1 MRLTEYSHGAGW
13 ACKLS
18 QKELAQVLT
27 HFRQQN
33 NSNTSQILVGLDS
46 PDDGG
51 VIDIGNGIRVVQTV
65 DFFTPILDNP
75 FDWGKVAAANALSDI
90 YAMGGTPVSSLQ
102 LVSWP
107 REDLSFEILSE
118 VIKGGLETMQ
128 SAGCN
133 IIGGHSID
141 DKEPKYGFAVTGI
154 INDAI
159 YKKRNLQVGDKL
171 FLTKPLGSG
180 IISSAIKKNIAS
192 EKAISEVT
200 EVMTTLNDKA
210 LEAAK
215 ELNANAITDVTG
227 FGLLG
232 HLIEMIGDSE
242 VTVNIYFDNVPVIE
256 HAKEYLNNGVYPSG
270 SKRNFDSAKENI
282 IYSDDQESFV
292 KILSD
297 AQTSGGLLISA
308 PNDNSIDLD
317 DISDRLGL
325 NIWEIGDIVSR
336 YKNKVNIINSKWLKQ

>member
-1 MRLTEYSHGAGW
+1 M
-13 ACKLS
+13 
-18 QKELAQVLT
+18 
-27 HFRQQN
+27 
-33 NSNTSQILVGLDS
+33 
-46 PDDGG
+46 
-51 VIDIGNGIRVVQTV
+51 
-65 DFFTPILDNP
+65 DNP
-75 FDWGKVAAANALSDI
+75 FDWGRVAAANALSDI
-90 YAMGGTPVSSLQ
+90 YAMGGTPISSLQ

-154 INDAI
+154 INDVI

-192 EKAISEVT
+192 EKAISEAT

-210 LEAAK
+210 LEAAR

-242 VTVNIYFDNVPVIE
+242 VTVNIYLDNVPVIE
-256 HAKEYLNNGVYPSG
+256 HAKEYFNNGVYPSG

-336 YKNKVNIINSKWLKQ
+336 YKNKVNIINSK

>member
-1 MRLTEYSHGAGW
+1 M
-13 ACKLS
+13 
-18 QKELAQVLT
+18 
-27 HFRQQN
+27 
-33 NSNTSQILVGLDS
+33 VGLDS

-90 YAMGGTPVSSLQ
+90 YAMGGTPISSLQ

-118 VIKGGLETMQ
+118 VLKGGLEIMQ

-242 VTVNIYFDNVPVIE
+242 VTVNIYLDSVPVIE

-270 SKRNFDSAKENI
+270 SKRNFDSAEENI

-308 PNDNSIDLD
+308 PNDNSINLD
-317 DISDRLGL
+317 EISDRLGI

-336 YKNKVNIINSKWLKQ
+336 YKNKVNIINSK

>member
-51 VIDIGNGIRVVQTV
+51 VIDIGNGIRIVQTV

-75 FDWGKVAAANALSDI
+75 FDWGRVAAANALSDI
-90 YAMGGTPVSSLQ
+90 YAMGGTPISSLQ

-154 INDAI
+154 INDVI

-192 EKAISEVT
+192 EKAVSEVT

-210 LEAAK
+210 LEAAR

-242 VTVNIYFDNVPVIE
+242 VTVNIYLDNVPVIE
-256 HAKEYLNNGVYPSG
+256 HAKEYFNNGVYPSG

-282 IYSDDQESFV
+282 IYNVDQESFV

-336 YKNKVNIINSKWLKQ
+336 YKNKVNIINSKW

>member
-1 MRLTEYSHGAGW
+1 M
-13 ACKLS
+13 
-18 QKELAQVLT
+18 
-27 HFRQQN
+27 
-33 NSNTSQILVGLDS
+33 VGLDS

-90 YAMGGTPVSSLQ
+90 YAMGGTPISSLQ

-118 VIKGGLETMQ
+118 VLKGGLEIMQ

-242 VTVNIYFDNVPVIE
+242 VTVNIYLDNVPVIE
-256 HAKEYLNNGVYPSG
+256 HAKEYFNNGVYPSG

-282 IYSDDQESFV
+282 LFSDDQESFV

-317 DISDRLGL
+317 DITDRLGL

-336 YKNKVNIINSKWLKQ
+336 YKNKVNIINSK

>member
-1 MRLTEYSHGAGW
+1 M
-13 ACKLS
+13 
-18 QKELAQVLT
+18 
-27 HFRQQN
+27 
-33 NSNTSQILVGLDS
+33 VGLDS

-90 YAMGGTPVSSLQ
+90 YAMGGTPISSLQ

-118 VIKGGLETMQ
+118 VLKGGLEIMQ

-180 IISSAIKKNIAS
+180 IISSAIKKNVAS
-192 EKAISEVT
+192 EKAVTEVT
-200 EVMTTLNDKA
+200 EVMTALNDKA

-242 VTVNIYFDNVPVIE
+242 VTVNIYLDNVPVIE
-256 HAKEYLNNGVYPSG
+256 HAKEYFNNGVYPSG

-308 PNDNSIDLD
+308 PNDNSINLD
-317 DISDRLGL
+317 DISDRLGI

-336 YKNKVNIINSKWLKQ
+336 YKNKVNIINSK

>member
-1 MRLTEYSHGAGW
+1 M
-13 ACKLS
+13 
-18 QKELAQVLT
+18 
-27 HFRQQN
+27 
-33 NSNTSQILVGLDS
+33 VGLDS

-90 YAMGGTPVSSLQ
+90 YAMGGTPISSLQ

-118 VIKGGLETMQ
+118 VLKGGLEIMQ

-215 ELNANAITDVTG
+215 GLNANAITDVTG

-242 VTVNIYFDNVPVIE
+242 VTVNIYLDNVPVIE

-336 YKNKVNIINSKWLKQ
+336 YKNKVNIINSK

>member
-1 MRLTEYSHGAGW
+1 M
-13 ACKLS
+13 
-18 QKELAQVLT
+18 
-27 HFRQQN
+27 
-33 NSNTSQILVGLDS
+33 VGLDS

-90 YAMGGTPVSSLQ
+90 YAMGGTPISSLQ

-118 VIKGGLETMQ
+118 VLKGGLEIMQ

-242 VTVNIYFDNVPVIE
+242 VTVNIYLDNVPVIE
-256 HAKEYLNNGVYPSG
+256 HAKEYLNNGVYSSG

-282 IYSDDQESFV
+282 LFSDDQESFV

-317 DISDRLGL
+317 DITDRLGL

-336 YKNKVNIINSKWLKQ
+336 YKNKVNIINSK

>member
-27 HFRQQN
+27 HFKQQN
-33 NSNTSQILVGLDS
+33 NSDTSQILVGLDS

-51 VIDIGNGIRVVQTV
+51 VIDIGNGIRLVQTV

-90 YAMGGTPVSSLQ
+90 YAMGGTPISSLQ

-118 VIKGGLETMQ
+118 VLQGGLEIMQ

-154 INDAI
+154 INDVI

-192 EKAISEVT
+192 EKAVSEVT
-200 EVMTTLNDKA
+200 EVMTALNDKA

-232 HLIEMIGDSE
+232 HLIEMIGDSD
-242 VTVNIYFDNVPVIE
+242 VTVNIYLDNVPVIE
-256 HAKEYLNNGVYPSG
+256 HAKEYFDNGVYPSG

-308 PNDNSIDLD
+308 PNDNSINLD
-317 DISDRLGL
+317 DISDRLGI

-336 YKNKVNIINSKWLKQ
+336 YKNKVNIINSKW

>member
-1 MRLTEYSHGAGW
+1 
-13 ACKLS
+13 
-18 QKELAQVLT
+18 
-27 HFRQQN
+27 
-33 NSNTSQILVGLDS
+33 LVGLDS

-90 YAMGGTPVSSLQ
+90 YAMGGTPISSLQ
-102 LVSWP
+102 LISWP

-118 VIKGGLETMQ
+118 VLKGGLEIMQ

-154 INDAI
+154 INDVI

-192 EKAISEVT
+192 EKAVSEVT

-210 LEAAK
+210 LEAAR

-242 VTVNIYFDNVPVIE
+242 VTVNIYLDNVPVIE
-256 HAKEYLNNGVYPSG
+256 HAKEYFNNGVYPSG
-270 SKRNFDSAKENI
+270 SRRNFDSAKENI

-308 PNDNSIDLD
+308 PNDNSIDID
-317 DISDRLGL
+317 DISQRLGI

-336 YKNKVNIINSKWLKQ
+336 YKNKVNIINSK

>member
-1 MRLTEYSHGAGW
+1 M
-13 ACKLS
+13 
-18 QKELAQVLT
+18 
-27 HFRQQN
+27 
-33 NSNTSQILVGLDS
+33 VGLDS

-90 YAMGGTPVSSLQ
+90 YAMGGTPISSLQ

-118 VIKGGLETMQ
+118 VLKGGLEIMQ

-242 VTVNIYFDNVPVIE
+242 VTVNIYLDNVPVIE

-270 SKRNFDSAKENI
+270 SKRNFVSAKENI

-336 YKNKVNIINSKWLKQ
+336 YKNKVNIINSK

>member
-1 MRLTEYSHGAGW
+1 M
-13 ACKLS
+13 
-18 QKELAQVLT
+18 
-27 HFRQQN
+27 
-33 NSNTSQILVGLDS
+33 VGLDS

-90 YAMGGTPVSSLQ
+90 YAMGGTPISSLQ

-118 VIKGGLETMQ
+118 VLKGGLEIMQ

-141 DKEPKYGFAVTGI
+141 DKEPKYGFAVTGL

-242 VTVNIYFDNVPVIE
+242 VTVNIYLDSVPVIE

-336 YKNKVNIINSKWLKQ
+336 YKNKVNIINSK

>member
-1 MRLTEYSHGAGW
+1 M
-13 ACKLS
+13 
-18 QKELAQVLT
+18 
-27 HFRQQN
+27 
-33 NSNTSQILVGLDS
+33 VGLDL

-90 YAMGGTPVSSLQ
+90 YAMGGTPISSLQ

-118 VIKGGLETMQ
+118 VLKGGLEIMQ

-154 INDAI
+154 INDVI

-192 EKAISEVT
+192 EKAISEIT

-242 VTVNIYFDNVPVIE
+242 VTVNIYLDNVPVIE
-256 HAKEYLNNGVYPSG
+256 HAKEYFNNGVYPSG

-282 IYSDDQESFV
+282 IYIDDQESFV

-336 YKNKVNIINSKWLKQ
+336 YKNKVNIINSK

>member
-51 VIDIGNGIRVVQTV
+51 VIDIGNGIRIVQTV

-75 FDWGKVAAANALSDI
+75 FDWGRVAAANALSDI
-90 YAMGGTPVSSLQ
+90 YAMGGTPISSLQ

-242 VTVNIYFDNVPVIE
+242 VTVNIYLDNVPVIE

-336 YKNKVNIINSKWLKQ
+336 YKNKVNIINSKW

>member
-1 MRLTEYSHGAGW
+1 MRLTEYSHGSGW

-18 QKELAQVLT
+18 QRELAQVLK
-27 HFRQQN
+27 QSKQN
-33 NSNTSQILVGLDS
+33 NLNNSEVLVGLEN
-46 PDDGG
+46 PDDGA
-51 VIDIGNGIRVVQTV
+51 VIDLGNNVKIVQTV

-90 YAMGGTPVSSLQ
+90 YAMGGTPISSLQ

-118 VIKGGLETMQ
+118 VLKGGLEIMQ

-192 EKAISEVT
+192 EKAISEAT

-210 LEAAK
+210 LEAAR

-242 VTVNIYFDNVPVIE
+242 VTVNIYLDNVPVIE
-256 HAKEYLNNGVYPSG
+256 HAKEYFNNGVYPSG

-336 YKNKVNIINSKWLKQ
+336 YKNKVNIINSKW

>member
-1 MRLTEYSHGAGW
+1 M
-13 ACKLS
+13 
-18 QKELAQVLT
+18 
-27 HFRQQN
+27 
-33 NSNTSQILVGLDS
+33 VGLDS

-90 YAMGGTPVSSLQ
+90 YAMGGTPISSLQ

-118 VIKGGLETMQ
+118 VLKGGLEIMQ

-192 EKAISEVT
+192 EKAVSEVT

-232 HLIEMIGDSE
+232 HLIEMIGDSD
-242 VTVNIYFDNVPVIE
+242 VTVNIYLDNVPVIE
-256 HAKEYLNNGVYPSG
+256 HAKEYFNNGVYPSG

-336 YKNKVNIINSKWLKQ
+336 YKNKVNIINSK

>member
-1 MRLTEYSHGAGW
+1 M
-13 ACKLS
+13 
-18 QKELAQVLT
+18 
-27 HFRQQN
+27 
-33 NSNTSQILVGLDS
+33 VGLDS

-90 YAMGGTPVSSLQ
+90 YAMGGTPISSLQ
-102 LVSWP
+102 LISWP

-118 VIKGGLETMQ
+118 VIKGGLEIMQ
-128 SAGCN
+128 TAGCN

-154 INDAI
+154 INDVI

-192 EKAISEVT
+192 EKAISEAT

-210 LEAAK
+210 LEAAR

-242 VTVNIYFDNVPVIE
+242 VTVNIYLDNVPVIK
-256 HAKEYLNNGVYPSG
+256 HAKEYFNNGVYPSG
-270 SKRNFDSAKENI
+270 SRRNFDSAKENI

-308 PNDNSIDLD
+308 PNDNSIDID
-317 DISDRLGL
+317 DISQRLGI

-336 YKNKVNIINSKWLKQ
+336 YKNKVNIINSK

>member
-27 HFRQQN
+27 HFKQQN
-33 NSNTSQILVGLDS
+33 NSDTSQILVGLDS

-90 YAMGGTPVSSLQ
+90 YAMGGTPISSLQ

-118 VIKGGLETMQ
+118 VLKGGLEIMQ

-154 INDAI
+154 INDVI

-192 EKAISEVT
+192 EKAVSEVT
-200 EVMTTLNDKA
+200 EVMTALNDKA

-232 HLIEMIGDSE
+232 HLIEMIGDSD
-242 VTVNIYFDNVPVIE
+242 VTVNIYLDNVPVIE
-256 HAKEYLNNGVYPSG
+256 HAKEYFNNGVYPSG

-308 PNDNSIDLD
+308 PNDNSINLD
-317 DISDRLGL
+317 DISDRLGI

-336 YKNKVNIINSKWLKQ
+336 YKNKVNIINSKW

>member
-90 YAMGGTPVSSLQ
+90 YAMGGTPISSLQ

-154 INDAI
+154 INDVI

-192 EKAISEVT
+192 EKAISEAT

-210 LEAAK
+210 LEAAR

-242 VTVNIYFDNVPVIE
+242 VTVNIYLDNVPVIE
-256 HAKEYLNNGVYPSG
+256 HAKEYFNNGVYPSG

-282 IYSDDQESFV
+282 IYNDDQESFV

-336 YKNKVNIINSKWLKQ
+336 YKNKVNIINSKW

>member
-1 MRLTEYSHGAGW
+1 
-13 ACKLS
+13 
-18 QKELAQVLT
+18 
-27 HFRQQN
+27 
-33 NSNTSQILVGLDS
+33 
-46 PDDGG
+46 
-51 VIDIGNGIRVVQTV
+51 
-65 DFFTPILDNP
+65 LDNP
-75 FDWGKVAAANALSDI
+75 FDWGRVAAANALSDI
-90 YAMGGTPVSSLQ
+90 YAMGGTPISSLQ

-154 INDAI
+154 INDVI

-192 EKAISEVT
+192 EKAISEAT

-210 LEAAK
+210 LEAAR

-242 VTVNIYFDNVPVIE
+242 VTVNIYLDDVPVIE
-256 HAKEYLNNGVYPSG
+256 HAKEYFNNGVYPSG

-282 IYSDDQESFV
+282 IYNDDQESFV

-325 NIWEIGDIVSR
+325 SIWEIGDIVSR
-336 YKNKVNIINSKWLKQ
+336 YKNKVNIINSK

>member
-27 HFRQQN
+27 HFKQQN
-33 NSNTSQILVGLDS
+33 NSDTSQILVGLDS

-51 VIDIGNGIRVVQTV
+51 VIDIGIGIRVVQTV

-90 YAMGGTPVSSLQ
+90 YAMGGTPISSLQ

-118 VIKGGLETMQ
+118 VLKGGLEIMQ

-154 INDAI
+154 INDVI

-192 EKAISEVT
+192 EKAVSKVT
-200 EVMTTLNDKA
+200 EVMTALNDKA

-232 HLIEMIGDSE
+232 HLIEMIGDSD
-242 VTVNIYFDNVPVIE
+242 VTVNIYLDNVPIIE
-256 HAKEYLNNGVYPSG
+256 HAKEYFNNGVYPSG
-270 SKRNFDSAKENI
+270 SKRNFDSARENI

-308 PNDNSIDLD
+308 PNDNSINLD
-317 DISDRLGL
+317 HLSDRLGI

-336 YKNKVNIINSKWLKQ
+336 YKNKVNIINSKW

>member
-1 MRLTEYSHGAGW
+1 M
-13 ACKLS
+13 
-18 QKELAQVLT
+18 
-27 HFRQQN
+27 
-33 NSNTSQILVGLDS
+33 VGLDS

-90 YAMGGTPVSSLQ
+90 YAMGGTPISSLQ

-118 VIKGGLETMQ
+118 VLKGGLEIMQ

-192 EKAISEVT
+192 EKAVSEVT
-200 EVMTTLNDKA
+200 EVMTALNDKA

-232 HLIEMIGDSE
+232 HLIEMIGDSD
-242 VTVNIYFDNVPVIE
+242 VTVNIYLDNVPVIE
-256 HAKEYLNNGVYPSG
+256 HAKEYFNNGVYPSG

-336 YKNKVNIINSKWLKQ
+336 YKNKVNIINSK

>member
-1 MRLTEYSHGAGW
+1 M
-13 ACKLS
+13 
-18 QKELAQVLT
+18 
-27 HFRQQN
+27 
-33 NSNTSQILVGLDS
+33 VGLDS

-90 YAMGGTPVSSLQ
+90 YAMGGTPISSLQ

-118 VIKGGLETMQ
+118 VLKGGLEIMQ

-242 VTVNIYFDNVPVIE
+242 VTVNIYLDNVPVIE
-256 HAKEYLNNGVYPSG
+256 HAKEYLNNGV
-270 SKRNFDSAKENI
+270 
-282 IYSDDQESFV
+282 
-292 KILSD
+292 
-297 AQTSGGLLISA
+297 
-308 PNDNSIDLD
+308 
-317 DISDRLGL
+317 
-325 NIWEIGDIVSR
+325 
-336 YKNKVNIINSKWLKQ
+336 

>member
-1 MRLTEYSHGAGW
+1 
-13 ACKLS
+13 
-18 QKELAQVLT
+18 
-27 HFRQQN
+27 
-33 NSNTSQILVGLDS
+33 LVGLDS

-90 YAMGGTPVSSLQ
+90 YAMGGTPISSLQ

-118 VIKGGLETMQ
+118 VLKGGLEIMQ

-154 INDAI
+154 INDVI

-192 EKAISEVT
+192 EKAVSEAT
-200 EVMTTLNDKA
+200 EVMTALNDKA
-210 LEAAK
+210 LEAAR

-256 HAKEYLNNGVYPSG
+256 HAKEYFNNGVYPSG

-282 IYSDDQESFV
+282 IYNDDQESFV

-317 DISDRLGL
+317 DISDRLGI

-336 YKNKVNIINSKWLKQ
+336 YKNKVNIINSK

>member
-27 HFRQQN
+27 HFKQQN
-33 NSNTSQILVGLDS
+33 NSDTSQILVGLDS

-90 YAMGGTPVSSLQ
+90 YAMGGTPISSLQ

-118 VIKGGLETMQ
+118 VLKGGLEIMQ

-192 EKAISEVT
+192 EKAISQVT
-200 EVMTTLNDKA
+200 EVMTALNDKA

-242 VTVNIYFDNVPVIE
+242 VTVNIYLDNVPVIE
-256 HAKEYLNNGVYPSG
+256 HAKEYLNNGVYSSG

-336 YKNKVNIINSKWLKQ
+336 YKNKVNIINSKW

>member
-1 MRLTEYSHGAGW
+1 M
-13 ACKLS
+13 
-18 QKELAQVLT
+18 
-27 HFRQQN
+27 
-33 NSNTSQILVGLDS
+33 VGLDS

-90 YAMGGTPVSSLQ
+90 YAMGGTPISSLQ

-118 VIKGGLETMQ
+118 VLKGGLEIMQ

-154 INDAI
+154 INDVI

-242 VTVNIYFDNVPVIE
+242 VTVNIYLDNVPVIE

-270 SKRNFDSAKENI
+270 SKRNFDSSKENI

-308 PNDNSIDLD
+308 PNDNSINLD
-317 DISDRLGL
+317 DISDRLGI

-336 YKNKVNIINSKWLKQ
+336 YKNKVNIINSK

>member
-1 MRLTEYSHGAGW
+1 M
-13 ACKLS
+13 
-18 QKELAQVLT
+18 
-27 HFRQQN
+27 
-33 NSNTSQILVGLDS
+33 
-46 PDDGG
+46 
-51 VIDIGNGIRVVQTV
+51 
-65 DFFTPILDNP
+65 DNP
-75 FDWGKVAAANALSDI
+75 FDWGRVAAANALSDI
-90 YAMGGTPVSSLQ
+90 YAMGGTPISSLQ

-118 VIKGGLETMQ
+118 VLKGGLEIMQ

-154 INDAI
+154 INDVI

-192 EKAISEVT
+192 EKAIFEAT

-210 LEAAK
+210 LEAAR

-242 VTVNIYFDNVPVIE
+242 VTVNIYLDNVPVIE
-256 HAKEYLNNGVYPSG
+256 HAKEYFNNGVYPSG

-282 IYSDDQESFV
+282 IYNDDQESFV

-317 DISDRLGL
+317 DISERLGL

-336 YKNKVNIINSKWLKQ
+336 YKNKVNIINSK

>member
-1 MRLTEYSHGAGW
+1 M
-13 ACKLS
+13 
-18 QKELAQVLT
+18 
-27 HFRQQN
+27 
-33 NSNTSQILVGLDS
+33 VGLDS

-51 VIDIGNGIRVVQTV
+51 VIDIGNGIKVVQTV

-90 YAMGGTPVSSLQ
+90 YAMGGTPISSLQ

-118 VIKGGLETMQ
+118 VLKGGLEIMQ

-192 EKAISEVT
+192 EKAVSEVT
-200 EVMTTLNDKA
+200 EVMTALNDKA

-232 HLIEMIGDSE
+232 HLIEMIGDSD
-242 VTVNIYFDNVPVIE
+242 VTVNIYLDNVPVIE
-256 HAKEYLNNGVYPSG
+256 HAKEYFNNGVYPSG

-282 IYSDDQESFV
+282 IYSDNQESFV

-308 PNDNSIDLD
+308 PNDNSINLD
-317 DISDRLGL
+317 DISDRLGI

-336 YKNKVNIINSKWLKQ
+336 YKNKVNIINSK

>member
-1 MRLTEYSHGAGW
+1 M
-13 ACKLS
+13 
-18 QKELAQVLT
+18 
-27 HFRQQN
+27 
-33 NSNTSQILVGLDS
+33 VGLDS

-90 YAMGGTPVSSLQ
+90 YAMGGTPISSLQ

-118 VIKGGLETMQ
+118 VLKGGLEIMQ

-232 HLIEMIGDSE
+232 HLIEMIGDSD
-242 VTVNIYFDNVPVIE
+242 VTVNIYLDNVPVIE

-336 YKNKVNIINSKWLKQ
+336 YKNKVNIINSK

>member
-1 MRLTEYSHGAGW
+1 M
-13 ACKLS
+13 
-18 QKELAQVLT
+18 
-27 HFRQQN
+27 
-33 NSNTSQILVGLDS
+33 VGLDS

-90 YAMGGTPVSSLQ
+90 YAMGGTPISSLQ

-118 VIKGGLETMQ
+118 VLKGGLEIMQ

-154 INDAI
+154 INDVI

-192 EKAISEVT
+192 EKAVSKVT
-200 EVMTTLNDKA
+200 EVMTALNDKA

-242 VTVNIYFDNVPVIE
+242 VTVNIYLDNVPVIE

-308 PNDNSIDLD
+308 PNDNSINLD
-317 DISDRLGL
+317 DISDRLGI

-336 YKNKVNIINSKWLKQ
+336 YKNKVNIINSK

>member
-1 MRLTEYSHGAGW
+1 M
-13 ACKLS
+13 
-18 QKELAQVLT
+18 
-27 HFRQQN
+27 
-33 NSNTSQILVGLDS
+33 VGLDS

-90 YAMGGTPVSSLQ
+90 YAMGGTPISSLQ

-118 VIKGGLETMQ
+118 VLKGGLEIMQ

-154 INDAI
+154 INDVI

-192 EKAISEVT
+192 EKAVSEVT
-200 EVMTTLNDKA
+200 EVMTALNDKA

-242 VTVNIYFDNVPVIE
+242 VTVNIYLDNVPVIE
-256 HAKEYLNNGVYPSG
+256 HAKEYFTNGVYPSG

-308 PNDNSIDLD
+308 PNDNSINLD
-317 DISDRLGL
+317 DISDRLGI

-336 YKNKVNIINSKWLKQ
+336 YKNKVNIINSK

>member
-1 MRLTEYSHGAGW
+1 M
-13 ACKLS
+13 
-18 QKELAQVLT
+18 
-27 HFRQQN
+27 
-33 NSNTSQILVGLDS
+33 VGLDS

-90 YAMGGTPVSSLQ
+90 YAMGGTPISSLQ

-118 VIKGGLETMQ
+118 VLKGGLEIMQ

-154 INDAI
+154 INDVI

-242 VTVNIYFDNVPVIE
+242 VTVNIYLDNVPVIE
-256 HAKEYLNNGVYPSG
+256 HAKEYFNNGVYPSG

-308 PNDNSIDLD
+308 PNDNSINLD
-317 DISDRLGL
+317 DISDRLGI

-336 YKNKVNIINSKWLKQ
+336 YKNKVNIINSK

>member
-1 MRLTEYSHGAGW
+1 M
-13 ACKLS
+13 
-18 QKELAQVLT
+18 
-27 HFRQQN
+27 
-33 NSNTSQILVGLDS
+33 VGLDS

-90 YAMGGTPVSSLQ
+90 YAMGGTPISSLQ

-118 VIKGGLETMQ
+118 VLKGGLEIMQ

-154 INDAI
+154 INDVI

-200 EVMTTLNDKA
+200 EVMTALNDKA

-242 VTVNIYFDNVPVIE
+242 VTVNIYLDNVPVIE

-336 YKNKVNIINSKWLKQ
+336 YKNKVNIINSK

>member
-1 MRLTEYSHGAGW
+1 M
-13 ACKLS
+13 
-18 QKELAQVLT
+18 
-27 HFRQQN
+27 
-33 NSNTSQILVGLDS
+33 VGLDS

-90 YAMGGTPVSSLQ
+90 YAMGGTPISSLQ

-118 VIKGGLETMQ
+118 VLKGGLEIMQ

-232 HLIEMIGDSE
+232 HLIEMIGDSD
-242 VTVNIYFDNVPVIE
+242 VTVNIYLDNVPVIE
-256 HAKEYLNNGVYPSG
+256 HAKEYFNNGVYPSG

-308 PNDNSIDLD
+308 PNDNSINLD
-317 DISDRLGL
+317 DISDRLGI

-336 YKNKVNIINSKWLKQ
+336 YKNKVNIINSK

>member
-1 MRLTEYSHGAGW
+1 M
-13 ACKLS
+13 
-18 QKELAQVLT
+18 
-27 HFRQQN
+27 
-33 NSNTSQILVGLDS
+33 VGLDS

-90 YAMGGTPVSSLQ
+90 YAMGGTPISSLQ

-118 VIKGGLETMQ
+118 VLKGGLEIMQ

-154 INDAI
+154 INDVI

-192 EKAISEVT
+192 EKAVSEVT
-200 EVMTTLNDKA
+200 EVMTALNDKA

-232 HLIEMIGDSE
+232 HLIEMIGDSD
-242 VTVNIYFDNVPVIE
+242 VTVNIYLDNVPVIE
-256 HAKEYLNNGVYPSG
+256 HAKEYFNNGVYPSG

-282 IYSDDQESFV
+282 IYSDNQESFV

-336 YKNKVNIINSKWLKQ
+336 YKNKVNIINSK

>member
-1 MRLTEYSHGAGW
+1 
-13 ACKLS
+13 
-18 QKELAQVLT
+18 
-27 HFRQQN
+27 
-33 NSNTSQILVGLDS
+33 LVGLDS

-90 YAMGGTPVSSLQ
+90 YAMGGTPISSLQ

-118 VIKGGLETMQ
+118 VLKGGLEIMQ

-200 EVMTTLNDKA
+200 EVMTALNDKA

-242 VTVNIYFDNVPVIE
+242 VTVNIYLDNVPVIE
-256 HAKEYLNNGVYPSG
+256 HAKVYLNNGVYPSG

-336 YKNKVNIINSKWLKQ
+336 YKNKVNIINSK

>member
-1 MRLTEYSHGAGW
+1 M
-13 ACKLS
+13 
-18 QKELAQVLT
+18 
-27 HFRQQN
+27 
-33 NSNTSQILVGLDS
+33 VGLDS

-90 YAMGGTPVSSLQ
+90 YAMGGTPISSLQ

-118 VIKGGLETMQ
+118 VLKGGLEIMQ

-180 IISSAIKKNIAS
+180 IISSAIKRNIAS

-242 VTVNIYFDNVPVIE
+242 VTVNIYLDSVPVIE

-270 SKRNFDSAKENI
+270 SKRNFDSAEENI

-336 YKNKVNIINSKWLKQ
+336 YKNKVNIINSK